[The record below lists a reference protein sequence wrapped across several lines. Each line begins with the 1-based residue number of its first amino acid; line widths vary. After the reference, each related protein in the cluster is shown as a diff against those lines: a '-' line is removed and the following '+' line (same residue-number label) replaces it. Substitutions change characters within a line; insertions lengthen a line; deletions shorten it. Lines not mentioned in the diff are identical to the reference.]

1 MKNYSSAIR
10 SFLLCLFITSQPSF
24 AGAKELQQ
32 PPKAAEIV
40 VEETICDTTIADPFR
55 YMENLENP
63 VVKEWFRGQATY
75 AQSMLQRIAGREE
88 LIEKMQEFDQRKK
101 EKVYNLTISESNRY
115 FYLKR
120 SPSDETGKLFYR
132 NGFKGKEHLLFDP
145 ETYAS
150 KPEIRYSIGKIA
162 PSDDGET
169 IVFSVAANGSENA
182 TLLIMDVTTA
192 ELYPEKIE
200 RCRFASPSWLPDGSG
215 FLYNRMRS
223 GEVRSMDVQMDSKIY
238 LHRVGSDPA
247 LDREIFSRATNPDL
261 RIRQEDIPGMYYDK
275 NSGCL
280 FAFVH
285 NVDQRMTVYYAPA
298 DSLRSSSIPWKPLFM
313 PEDNVYDFEITDNDL
328 YILTPQDAPNFKVIR
343 TSLHE
348 PDIRHAQTVIAETPD
363 AVLTGF
369 SLTSEGIYYSLS
381 RNGVQAEVYR
391 KDFNGEHHER
401 LKLPFAAGTAAVST
415 RGFRFKDV
423 WVLAAGWANDYK
435 RYRYDADRK
444 RFIKETLSST
454 ARYPEYDDLVVEELM
469 IPSHDGVEVP
479 ISLIYKK
486 GLKKDGTNPLLFYG
500 YGAYGNAIT
509 PFFSPAFLLWTYHGG
524 IFAVAHVRGGGELGD
539 QWHKDGMK
547 TTKSNT
553 WLDLISLA
561 EYSIRQGYSSP
572 EHIAVNSAS
581 AGGILVGRAMTQR
594 PELFAAVIPQ
604 VGAMNP
610 LRGEN
615 TPNGPVNAPEF
626 GTVNNPLE
634 CRALITMDPY
644 LNIRKGIDYPAAL
657 ITAGINDPRVIAWQ
671 PAKFAA
677 RLQAAT
683 TSGKPV
689 LFLTDYQAGH
699 GMGNTKTKQ
708 FETLADV
715 LSFAFWQTGQ
725 EDFQPSSTTK

>member
-1 MKNYSSAIR
+1 MKHYSSVIR
-10 SFLLCLFITSQPSF
+10 SFLLCLSIAIAPVITSANDQH
-24 AGAKELQQ
+24 L
-32 PPKAAEIV
+32 PPPAPVMV
-40 VEETICDTTIADPFR
+40 VEETLCDTMIADPYR
-55 YMENLENP
+55 YMENLEDPQVRN
-63 VVKEWFRGQATY
+63 WIRDQAVY
-75 AQSMLQRIAGREE
+75 AQSVLHTIAGRQR
-88 LIEKMQEFDQRKK
+88 LIDKMQEFDQRKK

-120 SPSDETGKLFYR
+120 YPSDETGKLYCR
-132 NGFKGKEHLLFDP
+132 DGFKGKERLLFDP
-145 ETYAS
+145 ETYAAT
-150 KPEIRYSIGKIA
+150 PGERYSIGRIA
-162 PSDDGET
+162 PSDNGEKV
-169 IVFSVAANGSENA
+169 VFSIAANGSENA
-182 TLLIMDVTTA
+182 TLLIMDVVTQQ
-192 ELYPEKIE
+192 LYPETID
-200 RCRFASPSWLPDGSG
+200 RCRFASPSWLPDGNS
-215 FLYNRMRS
+215 FLYNRMQP
-223 GEVRSMDVQMDSKIY
+223 GDIRSMDVQMDSKIY

-275 NSGCL
+275 DSGCI

-285 NVDQRMTVYYAPA
+285 NVDPRMTIYYAPA
-298 DSLRSSSIPWKPLFM
+298 DSLLSSSIPWKPLFM
-313 PEDNVYDFEITDNDL
+313 PENNVHDFEITKNDV
-328 YILTPQDAPNFKVIR
+328 YILTPEKAPNFKVIR

-348 PDIRHAQTVIAETPD
+348 PDLLHADTVIPEKEG

-369 SLTSEGIYYSLS
+369 ALTSEGIYYALS
-381 RNGVQAEVYR
+381 RNGVQAEIYR
-391 KDFNGEHHER
+391 QDFNGEHNKR
-401 LKLPFAAGTAAVST
+401 LQLPFAAGTAGLST

-435 RYRYDADRK
+435 RYRYEADRN
-444 RFIKETLSST
+444 RFVKETLSST
-454 ARYPEYDDLVVEELM
+454 ARYPEYDNLVVEELM

-479 ISLIYKK
+479 ISLIYNK
-486 GLKKDGTNPLLFYG
+486 GLKKNGTNPLLLYG

-524 IFAVAHVRGGGELGD
+524 VFAVAHVRGGGELGD
-539 QWHKDGMK
+539 AWHKAGMK

-561 EYSIRQGYSSP
+561 EYTIREGYTSP
-572 EHIAVNSAS
+572 EHIAANSAS
-581 AGGILVGRAMTQR
+581 AGGILVGRAMTRR
-594 PELFAAVIPQ
+594 PDLFSAVIPQ

-626 GTVNNPLE
+626 GTVRKPDE
-634 CRALITMDPY
+634 CRALIRMDPY
-644 LNIRKGIDYPAAL
+644 LHIRKGVEYPAAL

-683 TSGKPV
+683 SSTKPV
-689 LFLTDYQAGH
+689 LFLTDYEAGH
-699 GMGNTKTKQ
+699 GIGNQKTKQ

-715 LSFAFWQTGQ
+715 LSFALWQTGH
-725 EDFQPSSTTK
+725 EDFRPSSTTE